1 MPTTR
6 LSIREAKIADVD
18 TVHGFLT
25 ELFSMEQDHTE
36 MPHEPIRA
44 GLQQMLSET
53 KYGTILL
60 LLEDSEPVGMVNLQ
74 PMFST
79 AMGAP
84 AILLEDYILV
94 ERVRGQGYGGWFM
107 SEIKAYAQARGY
119 KRISLLTDEHNLG
132 AQRFYQKHGYQ
143 FTHSIFMKTTLE

>member
-1 MPTTR
+1 MPTSR
-6 LSIREAKIADVD
+6 LSIRKAVLADVD
-18 TVHGFLT
+18 TVHSFLT
-25 ELFSMEQDHTE
+25 ELFSIEQDHTE

-44 GLQQMLSET
+44 GLHQMLSET

-60 LLEDSEPVGMVNLQ
+60 LLEAGEPVGMVNLQ

-84 AILLEDYILV
+84 AILLEDYILI

-107 SEIKAYAQARGY
+107 SEIKAYAKAQGVQ
-119 KRISLLTDEHNLG
+119 RISLLTDEHNLG

>member
-6 LSIREAKIADVD
+6 LSIRPAELGDVD
-18 TVHGFLT
+18 TVYGFLT
-25 ELFSMEQDHTE
+25 ELFAIEQDHTE
-36 MPHEPIRA
+36 MPLEPIRA
-44 GLQQMLSET
+44 GLIQLLSET

-60 LLEDSEPVGMVNLQ
+60 LLEDGVPVGMVNLQ

-84 AILLEDYILV
+84 AILLEDYILI

-107 SEIKAYAQARGY
+107 TEIKAYAKAQGY
-119 KRISLLTDEHNLG
+119 KRITLLTDEHNEG
-132 AQRFYQKHGYQ
+132 AQRFYQKHGYA
-143 FTHSIFMKTTLE
+143 FTHSIFMKTILE